1 MIKIMIVLTVLVG
14 LLTAHP
20 VPLQAEP
27 LVTVSGIISDDGQ
40 LFGSDGVIYEIAENE
55 IGLELV
61 EMIGD
66 RVNVQGKVVAVDDA
80 VMIVV
85 VAFEKVRK

>member
-27 LVTVSGIISDDGQ
+27 LVTVSGVISDDGQ
-40 LFGSDGVIYEIAENE
+40 LFGSDGVIYELSLIHISEPTRQV
-55 IGLELV
+55 LV
-61 EMIGD
+61 SRMPSS
-66 RVNVQGKVVAVDDA
+66 A
-80 VMIVV
+80 
-85 VAFEKVRK
+85 